1 MSEWGAA
8 PSGAPIPLCRW
19 IDTGRRKDMAVVAK
33 DDKNLKQVLERI
45 AGMDEPARAVMR
57 RMHDVIVAAAPE
69 LKPRI

>member
-1 MSEWGAA
+1 
-8 PSGAPIPLCRW
+8 
-19 IDTGRRKDMAVVAK
+19 MAVVAK